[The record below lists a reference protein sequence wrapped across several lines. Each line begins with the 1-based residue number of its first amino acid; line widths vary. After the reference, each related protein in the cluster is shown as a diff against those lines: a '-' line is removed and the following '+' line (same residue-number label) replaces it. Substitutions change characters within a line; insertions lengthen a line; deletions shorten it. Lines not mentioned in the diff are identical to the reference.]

1 METIK
6 CLPEI
11 DQEMAMMYIISGVFF
26 LVFSYLIYYC
36 RFIMNSI
43 RYSTAILMF
52 SIGFMFMSTAG
63 NIIKGHEYS
72 LRILTQWSI
81 IVCTSIA
88 FWVVLELIKWNKK
101 KQKENETDLSTDN

>member
-6 CLPEI
+6 YLPVV
-11 DQEMAMMYIISGVFF
+11 DQEMALIYMICGVFF

-43 RYSTAILMF
+43 RYSTSILMF

-72 LRILTQWSI
+72 LRTLTQWAI
-81 IVCTSIA
+81 IACTVIA
-88 FWVVLELIKWNKK
+88 FWVVTELIKWNKK
-101 KQKENETDLSTDN
+101 KQKENEADKEF